1 MINRED
7 SSSGS
12 ESLLSDNVRFSEP
25 SSSLQEKAEKTVNED
40 KEAAVRLV
48 NEVEKTRVKALEE
61 ELEMLKARMQQSEE
75 LEKLLEH
82 FACIICAEIIDE
94 PMVLNCSHSM
104 CKYCLLKWKKKQNR
118 CPICREKIVYEV
130 KNLLLRNFI
139 DKTVEGMDDEF
150 QANRRKLVSDRQT
163 EIGIFAI

>member
-1 MINRED
+1 MVEVIAVEALGYSSNEVTFYFRGMVEVIAVEALGYSSNED

-12 ESLLSDNVRFSEP
+12 ESLLSDNVRVSEP
-25 SSSLQEKAEKTVNED
+25 HLPFEEKAEKTVNED
-40 KEAAVRLV
+40 KEAAVQLV
-48 NEVEKTRVKALEE
+48 NEVEKTRIKALEE
-61 ELEMLKARMQQSEE
+61 ELEMLKAQARMQQSEE

-130 KNLLLRNFI
+130 K
-139 DKTVEGMDDEF
+139 
-150 QANRRKLVSDRQT
+150 
-163 EIGIFAI
+163 IFY